1 MSVTTLIAY
10 VLAAA
15 IPALAVYLIY
25 LIDLFGTGKF
35 STVMTALAWGG
46 VGAFSLAL
54 IINRFMQHEMG
65 VSYENLTRYNAP
77 IVEEILK
84 SLILVYFITRPRFRY
99 LVDGAI
105 YGFAAGIGFAV
116 IENFYYISGDD
127 GQGAALSLAISRVLS
142 ASLMHATAS
151 SLVGI
156 ALGRV
161 RRTQFTGIRKY
172 GWPIVGGPVAILVHV
187 AYNSAVQIEGLTPSL
202 LLLLGITI
210 GIGGSVII
218 GVIINQGLAEE
229 KARFA
234 ETLGL
239 DVGVTSAEVRA
250 LQTLG
255 TNHIEEV
262 LEQLSDYF
270 GSEKADK
277 IRRLLVTQA
286 NIGIL
291 SNNLRSPAS
300 ERMKKAWQG
309 EIDELRA
316 DADKL
321 RQQIGAYVMSFLRGI
336 FPEDD
341 LHTWEVIS
349 HQAADYDPGHVHKFD
364 VFILASQAADT
375 VTAEKLEE
383 LGARLKKIEIFANV
397 DLADLENLSRA
408 IVERPYDDRDRL
420 FKQGE
425 AGDAMYM
432 IEDGA
437 INIYVDDGSGK
448 EKYIRTYKAGAVV
461 GEMALMDGQ
470 PRSATGRAH
479 GGARVLV
486 LRRQHFMMFVNS
498 RPRVMMAV
506 MEFLAERVRYTTG
519 IVEDAIDRAS
529 AIAQGDYEKCL
540 AWAPEAP
547 SAAPTPAAAPTATQ
561 GWGND
566 QIMGVAGAG
575 QTMATTMDLSAVLG
589 AAPKSVGGAFAFLAA
604 ALETRESAMKD
615 KVSQAKGDK

>member
-1 MSVTTLIAY
+1 MSPATLIAY

-35 STVMTALAWGG
+35 STVLTSLAWGA

-54 IINRFMQHEMG
+54 FINRFTQHQLG
-65 VSYENLTRYNAP
+65 LPYEVLTRVTAP
-77 IVEEILK
+77 IIEEILK
-84 SLILVYFITRPRFRY
+84 AIILVYFITRPRFRY
-99 LVDGAI
+99 LVDGAV

-116 IENFYYISGDD
+116 FENFYFISGDD
-127 GQGAALSLAISRVLS
+127 GQGAALGLAISRVLS
-142 ASLMHATAS
+142 ASLMHATTSAM
-151 SLVGI
+151 VGI
-156 ALGRV
+156 AFGRLRRSHLGL
-161 RRTQFTGIRKY
+161 RKY
-172 GWPIVGGPVAILVHV
+172 RWPLAGIITAIVLHMI
-187 AYNSAVQIEGLTPSL
+187 YNNAVQIEGLAPSM
-202 LLLLGITI
+202 LLLLGIGM
-210 GIGGSVII
+210 GISGSVVI

-234 ETLGL
+234 QTLGL
-239 DVGVTSAEVRA
+239 NVGVTSAEVRA
-250 LQTLG
+250 VQTLG

-262 LEQLSDYF
+262 LEQLADYF
-270 GSEKADK
+270 GADKADK

-291 SNNLRSPAS
+291 SNNLQSPAS
-300 ERMKKAWQG
+300 DRMKKAWQN

-316 DADKL
+316 ESDQL
-321 RQQIGAYVMSFLRGI
+321 RQQIGVYVMGFLRGI
-336 FPEDD
+336 FPDD
-341 LHTWEVIS
+341 DAHTWEAIR

-364 VFILASQAADT
+364 VFILASQATQT

-420 FKQGE
+420 FKQGDD
-425 AGDAMYM
+425 GDAMYM

-470 PRSATGRAH
+470 PRSATARAH

-506 MEFLAERVRYTTG
+506 MEFLAERVRYTTTV
-519 IVEDAIDRAS
+519 VEDAIDRAS

-540 AWAPEAP
+540 QWAPEAP
-547 SAAPTPAAAPTATQ
+547 TPAAPALPTATQ

-566 QIMGVAGAG
+566 QIIGVGGVG
-575 QTMATTMDLSAVLG
+575 QSITTTMDLSAVLG

-604 ALETRESAMKD
+604 ALETREASLQD
-615 KVSQAKGDK
+615 KVNEAKAKK